1 MVNEKGQLLDH
12 EGKVLDLVIPMSS
25 DERRRLIKEIRE
37 EIRPVINH
45 TCELQIKTGIEPI

>member
-12 EGKVLDLVIPMSS
+12 EGKVLDLVVPMSP

-37 EIRPVINH
+37 ELRTVINH
-45 TCELQIKTGIEPI
+45 TCELQIKIGIEPI